1 MMSATLTVT
10 GQDKTPITESD
21 YSNNEVPMADK
32 LREDGKIYVL
42 TGIILIIL
50 VGTLTYLVIIDKK
63 VGKIEKSL
71 NQKS

>member
-1 MMSATLTVT
+1 MMSATLSVA